1 MKLVVTQQLTDL
13 DGNPLP
19 QETKMRTIFVNALL
33 ADYKDEQNVSGE
45 QKLERYELALRINA
59 YDEVELKVEEA
70 ALLKKL
76 VAKAYTPLV
85 VGQAWKLIETAGK
98 SMQ

>member
-1 MKLVVTQQLTDL
+1 MKLVVTQQLTDIG
-13 DGNPLP
+13 GNPLP
-19 QETKMRTIFVNALL
+19 QNLHMRKIFVDALL

-45 QKLERYELALRINA
+45 QKLERYELALKINA
-59 YDEVELKVEEA
+59 EDEVELKVEQA

-85 VGQAWKLIETAGK
+85 VGQVWKAIEAAK
-98 SMQ
+98 